1 MTRDEMAAI
10 AMRYNTVMSAA
21 MLRAVGALALA
32 LAQACARAAAAAA
45 APDESAYDD
54 VDWCFANHG
63 SPMDGMR

>member
-10 AMRYNTVMSAA
+10 AMRYDTVMSLA
-21 MLRAVGALALA
+21 MLRAVGALA

-45 APDESAYDD
+45 LPDGDAYRD
-54 VDWCFANHG
+54 VAWCFANHG